1 MKLVI
6 ADDSSFIRS
15 MITKA
20 IQSNIENVEI
30 ISCADGKQ
38 AYEAYC
44 EHKPDFI
51 ITDLLM
57 PEMTGQ
63 QLLSRLK
70 TENHSAKA
78 IVISADIQTATHTEL
93 AEIGILEFIN
103 KPLTADKL
111 SLLVDLIRG
120 KKNVE

>member
-1 MKLVI
+1 MKIII

-20 IQSNIENVEI
+20 VKSNIENIEV
-30 ISCADGKQ
+30 ISCTDGKQ
-38 AYEAYC
+38 AYDAYC
-44 EHKPDFI
+44 LQEPDFL

-63 QLLSRLK
+63 QLLSKLK
-70 TENHSAKA
+70 SENYLTKA
-78 IVISADIQTATHTEL
+78 IVISADIQTATRKEL
-93 AEIGILEFIN
+93 DEIGIIDFIN

>member
-1 MKLVI
+1 MKLII

-20 IQSNIENVEI
+20 IQSNIEDVEI
-30 ISCADGKQ
+30 ISCVDGKQ

-44 EHKPDFI
+44 EHQPDFI

-63 QLLSRLK
+63 QLLAKLK
-70 TENHSAKA
+70 TENYATKA

-93 AEIGILEFIN
+93 AEIGILDFIN
-103 KPLTADKL
+103 KPLTAEKL
-111 SLLVDLIRG
+111 NLLVALIRG
-120 KKNVE
+120 KNNVK

>member
-1 MKLVI
+1 MKIII

-20 IQSNIENVEI
+20 IKSNLEDVEI
-30 ISCADGKQ
+30 ISCTDGKQ
-38 AYEAYC
+38 AFDAYC
-44 EHKPDFI
+44 EHQPDFL

-63 QLLSRLK
+63 QLLTKLK
-70 TENHSAKA
+70 SENYNTKA
-78 IVISADIQTATHTEL
+78 VVISADIQTATRTEL

-111 SLLVDLIRG
+111 SLLVDLI
-120 KKNVE
+120 KNMR